1 MCCLKADNHN
11 ARGQKHRFGYK
22 ASASTKRPTTPM
34 FHSSINLESHT
45 MSIKIRAAM
54 LGLATAGLS
63 ATAFAA
69 PPQSGVINIT
79 GKVMETSCVLD
90 SAATNIDVK
99 LPTVDKDLLSGAQS
113 STGRTGFALTVT
125 GCAEGVKVSA
135 AFVPDSNVDAYGNLK
150 NSAAG
155 GASNVQVQLLDQSH
169 NAININTD
177 DATSQLAR
185 AVTITS
191 AAPATLQY
199 YAQYFSQAG
208 SAGSGDVAAMA
219 NYQLTY
225 E

>member
-1 MCCLKADNHN
+1 
-11 ARGQKHRFGYK
+11 
-22 ASASTKRPTTPM
+22 
-34 FHSSINLESHT
+34 
-45 MSIKIRAAM
+45 MSIKFRASM

-69 PPQSGVINIT
+69 PPQSAVINIT

-90 SAATNIDVK
+90 SASTNIDVK
-99 LPTVDKDLLSGAQS
+99 LPTINKDLLSAEQS
-113 STGRTGFALTVT
+113 STGRTGFSMKVT
-125 GCAEGVKVSA
+125 GCADGVKVSA
-135 AFVPDSNVDAYGNLK
+135 AFVPDSNVDAYGNLT

-155 GASNVQVQLLDQSH
+155 GASNVQVQLLDQSY
-169 NAININTD
+169 NVININTD

-185 AVTITS
+185 AVTINGS
-191 AAPATLQY
+191 APATLQY

-208 SAGSGDVAAMA
+208 SAGTGDVAAMA